1 MNPLLME
8 VVPPFQ
14 QLRFRDTQTRSAAV
28 EAGLETISVS
38 SSASVG
44 FECVDQFFA
53 VAVDGVR
60 IFADLIICCGTVTPS
75 EDLLLTL
82 QLRVTQARI
91 LQNDG
96 FTIIAISQQ
105 RLMMEVMLQ
114 RMLKLQRRVVE
125 RGSSCGKKCSLSC
138 AAAPHQV
145 MGQLTTDRDR
155 SGSDISLAR
164 IRYTRMYS
172 V

>member
-1 MNPLLME
+1 MNPLLIE
-8 VVPPFQ
+8 VIPPFQ
-14 QLRFRDTQTRSAAV
+14 QLRFRDTKIRSAAV

-44 FECVDQFFA
+44 FECVNQFFA

-60 IFADLIICCGTVTPS
+60 FFADVIICCGTVTPR

-96 FTIIAISQQ
+96 FTIIAISKQ
-105 RLMMEVMLQ
+105 RLMMEGMLQ
-114 RMLKLQRRVVE
+114 RMLKLQRRVLE
-125 RGSSCGKKCSLSC
+125 RDGSCEKQCSPVC

-145 MGQLTTDRDR
+145 MGQFTTDRDR
-155 SGSDISLAR
+155 SESDISLAR
-164 IRYTRMYS
+164 IRYSRRYS